1 MLWVALHLPALSLE
15 TWAALRACSAGA
27 GAGAGAPGDAVSA
40 AEGAAV
46 LEPGLPA
53 AAPTQAA
60 RRPLALLQDHH
71 VLQADALALA
81 CGVRPGMTRGTA
93 LALAPELLWAVADL
107 RRDMQALRA
116 VADVALGFSPSVAWA
131 TPALWRPSAAE
142 RAESSAVGATAS
154 TAYSGSSAADSAATT
169 TSAPASASAPNPVTS
184 PALVGV
190 RLEVQS
196 CLRYFGGLPALLQRL
211 RDALAPLGH
220 QVRIASAPTALGA
233 ALLAAW
239 RGDLAGGAHST
250 QLAALQ
256 PLLDAVPLPLLGPG
270 LAHWQ
275 ALQGMGLATL
285 GDLVTLPRSGLARRF
300 GLELLADI
308 DRARGQLPEAHQWLG
323 LPQRFVSRIELLA
336 RADTSAQV
344 LAGAQLL
351 LARLVAWALAR
362 QGRIVRFTLVMHHE
376 PRHRP
381 RQDGSEAPSHTP
393 LLIAPAQPS
402 ADAAHLHSLLT
413 ERLGRLPLP
422 APALELSLRCD
433 ALAAL
438 PPPNAELFASRS
450 SQREGLG
457 RLVERL
463 QARLGRDQVQCLSAR
478 ADHRPEHA
486 TRWRSAD
493 AAQLA
498 GVVGAATRPGAM
510 PAVPAALA
518 TQPLWL
524 LPQPQA
530 LAERGQ
536 QPLLQG
542 RPLQLLAG
550 PERLETGWWD
560 GPPAL
565 RDYFIAQTASG
576 ALVWV
581 YCNRLRCADIG
592 VPRWFLQGL
601 FG

>member
-1 MLWVALHLPALSLE
+1 MLWLALHLPALSLE
-15 TWAALRACSAGA
+15 SWAALRGCG
-27 GAGAGAPGDAVSA
+27 GDAV
-40 AEGAAV
+40 AE
-46 LEPGLPA
+46 PA
-53 AAPTQAA
+53 A
-60 RRPLALLQDHH
+60 RPLALLQDHQ
-71 VLQADALALA
+71 VLQADALARA
-81 CGVRPGMTRGTA
+81 CGVRPGMTRATA
-93 LALAPELLWAVADL
+93 LALAPDLLWAAADL

-116 VADVALGFSPSVAWA
+116 VADVALGFSPAVAWA
-131 TPALWRPSAAE
+131 TPAPWRPAA
-142 RAESSAVGATAS
+142 ATAA
-154 TAYSGSSAADSAATT
+154 TSGAA
-169 TSAPASASAPNPVTS
+169 NPVAN

-211 RDALAPLGH
+211 RGQLAPLGH
-220 QVRIASAPTALGA
+220 RVHIASAPTALGA

-239 RGDLAGGAHST
+239 RDDLAFGAHSSSA
-250 QLAALQ
+250 AALQ

-270 LAHWQ
+270 LLHWQ

-285 GDLVTLPRSGLARRF
+285 GDLASLPRSGLARRF
-300 GLELLADI
+300 GPELLADI
-308 DRARGQLPEAHQWLG
+308 DRARGQLPEAHTWLG
-323 LPQRFVSRIELLA
+323 LPPRFASRLELLA

-344 LAGAQLL
+344 LAGARLL
-351 LARLVAWALAR
+351 LARLVAWAQAR

-381 RQDGSEAPSHTP
+381 LPDGSEAPSHTP
-393 LLIAPAQPS
+393 LVIAPAQPS
-402 ADAAHLHSLLT
+402 ADAAHLHSLLA

-438 PPPNAELFASRS
+438 PPPNAELFANRS

-463 QARLGRDQVQCLSAR
+463 QARLGRDQVLCLSAV

-486 TRWRSAD
+486 TRWHSAD

-498 GVVGAATRPGAM
+498 GAGAGAAALARHTGAASATAAGPGAR

-530 LAERGQ
+530 LAERGR

-565 RDYFIAQTASG
+565 RDYFIAQAASG

-581 YCNRLRCADIG
+581 YCTRA
-592 VPRWFLQGL
+592 PRDDAAAPGWFLQGL
-601 FG
+601 FA